1 MRFEI
6 YRDKSPAREWRWRLW
21 SDNNRK
27 IATSGE
33 GYKRERDC
41 RHGINLVKGAADA
54 PVYDEVDNRLD
65 KDGVLKEHRTATDAL
80 EELQRLNVVKD

>member
-6 YRDKSPAREWRWRLW
+6 YRDKSRSREWRWRLW
-21 SDNNRK
+21 ANNKK
-27 IATSGE
+27 IASSGE

-54 PVYDEVDNRLD
+54 PVYDEEGNRLD
-65 KDGVLKEHRTATDAL
+65 DDGVLDEVLSAGDLLRK
-80 EELQRLNVVKD
+80 LNVVPDGE